1 MLRGGGR
8 AFGPKPRDFSTSLPK
23 KVVEMGMRVAL
34 TAKLREQSLG
44 VVESLEWPGVKTA
57 AFARKIRPLGWKKV
71 LFISGADEVPANLLR
86 SSRNLQDVEC
96 MPAKDVTVY
105 HLLKWHTAVL
115 DLDAVDHFHRQLAK
129 KPLAMEDVEG
139 PLPEVIHTV
148 SKPSASEV
156 VL

>member
-23 KVVEMGMRVAL
+23 KMFEMGLRVAL

-44 VVESLEWPGVKTA
+44 VVESLEWPGVKTRE
-57 AFARKIRPLGWKKV
+57 FVRRIRPLGWKKV
-71 LFISGADEVPANLLR
+71 LFISGAEEVPANLLR

-105 HLLKWHTAVL
+105 HLLRWHTVVL
-115 DLDAVDHFHRQLAK
+115 DLAAVDHFHQQLAK
-129 KPLAMEDVEG
+129 KPLAMEDIEAPLTG
-139 PLPEVIHTV
+139 PIRTISKSPASQVVI
-148 SKPSASEV
+148 
-156 VL
+156 